1 MSKQIKTA
9 IGAMLA
15 VATVLVAITGSAF
28 AAEEAGGCACCKKMG
43 SMSMPMPMP
52 MPNKK

>member
-9 IGAMLA
+9 IGSMLA
-15 VATVLVAITGSAF
+15 IATILVATTGSAF
-28 AAEEAGGCACCKKMG
+28 AAEETGGCACCKKMMG

-52 MPNKK
+52 SKK